1 MLGQFLGQLR
11 GVRSVSRLNP
21 SSRGDFSL
29 DVDDQVRLVELL
41 LEDLTCI
48 FIEQVRQ
55 AEELDN
61 SVDPRIARSRQETHT
76 APRSG

>member
-1 MLGQFLGQLR
+1 MDPLAQAPADPWDDLFGAPAYAPP
-11 GVRSVSRLNP
+11 P
-21 SSRGDFSL
+21 SAPG
-29 DVDDQVRLVELL
+29 L

-76 APRSG
+76 AMLVLAMTSPPL